1 MKQKEPQITVI
12 TVFDGESKAKDMFA
26 DVIIQ
31 KFLLDREKKHLPKPE
46 TILYNEHSVPQ
57 NQGLSGLCGKSP

>member
-31 KFLLDREKKHLPKPE
+31 NFFMRPREKTSSKTGDNP
-46 TILYNEHSVPQ
+46 V
-57 NQGLSGLCGKSP
+57 